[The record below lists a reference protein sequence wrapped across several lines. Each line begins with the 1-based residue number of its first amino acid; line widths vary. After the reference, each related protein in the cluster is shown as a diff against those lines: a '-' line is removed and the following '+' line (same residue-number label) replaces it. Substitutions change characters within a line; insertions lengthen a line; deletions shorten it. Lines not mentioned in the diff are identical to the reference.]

1 MKMKSKIFGLNAKLA
16 LAVLA
21 VGTMFTGCYD
31 SENGDVKKPYVAPD
45 PVYYI
50 AGTVT
55 DLNSGLPLPATVAV
69 TGESASANTDAAGS
83 YRLET
88 TAGTGKV
95 VTVTVTGA
103 EAAEYTPVTRTVD
116 IPTVDA
122 GESYTAVVNV
132 ALSKDAYTDADVDV
146 TVVVT
151 EKQEPVRL
159 TAAENVGLD
168 LTADDNEATFERTF
182 KVVNGYAVQN
192 DYTASAK
199 LEAYISKYLG
209 ENVGEF
215 GGYKYVLDTQII
227 KLKPWDCLI
236 AVSYIYDLVE
246 KTYTFTAEDE
256 EVVVEVEGVAG
267 YEFGTIETQPNHDF
281 AHSHGHGHGHGENL
295 NAGGG
300 ILDPEM

>member
-151 EKQEPVRL
+151 EKQETVRL

-168 LTADDNEATFERTF
+168 LTADDNTATFTRTF
-182 KVVNGYAVQN
+182 EVVNGYAVQN

-199 LEAYISKYLG
+199 MEAYISKYLG

-215 GGYKYVLDTQII
+215 GGYRYVLDTQKIV
-227 KLKPWDCLI
+227 LKPWDCLI

-267 YEFGTIETQPNHDF
+267 YTFGEYETQPNHNF

>member
-95 VTVTVTGA
+95 VTVTVTGG
-103 EAAEYTPVTRTVD
+103 D
-116 IPTVDA
+116 
-122 GESYTAVVNV
+122 SY
-132 ALSKDAYTDADVDV
+132 
-146 TVVVT
+146 
-151 EKQEPVRL
+151 
-159 TAAENVGLD
+159 G
-168 LTADDNEATFERTF
+168 
-182 KVVNGYAVQN
+182 
-192 DYTASAK
+192 
-199 LEAYISKYLG
+199 
-209 ENVGEF
+209 
-215 GGYKYVLDTQII
+215 
-227 KLKPWDCLI
+227 
-236 AVSYIYDLVE
+236 
-246 KTYTFTAEDE
+246 
-256 EVVVEVEGVAG
+256 
-267 YEFGTIETQPNHDF
+267 
-281 AHSHGHGHGHGENL
+281 
-295 NAGGG
+295 
-300 ILDPEM
+300 